1 MLQSIRDRLTGILA
15 FVILGILVIP
25 FAFVGVNS
33 YFSSGTGNLVALV
46 NDQEITFNEFN
57 QSFLDYRRRLQM
69 QLGDAFDA
77 SRFDGE
83 IARREHLDQM
93 IDEALLRQVAD
104 SLGFSVDDERLA
116 QQIRDIPGF
125 QVEGQFNPDVYQSR
139 LTAVGQT
146 PAMFEA
152 QLRSDLAVSQ
162 LPNGIR
168 VSSFATNHEVRQF
181 IALSEQQR
189 SFDTIIVPTDAN
201 SIEASFDEE
210 AVQAWYDDN
219 AESFRSPE
227 QVVIEYLELDASAVA
242 EGEVPNDDVLREQ
255 FEAQK
260 NRFISPEQRRVSH
273 VLIEVTPDAGEAA
286 VETARAQAA
295 AIAEQARAGEDFAV
309 LAEENSDDIGSA
321 SVGGDLGFIEPGVM
335 VEAFENAVYELS
347 EANPV
352 SDPVQTGFGWHVI
365 KLTEVREAS
374 GQTFEEAR
382 ETLLAEFREDEVDRA
397 FLGLADRM
405 VDIIYEDPTTLEAA
419 ALDLGLDV
427 QTAGP
432 FDRSGGQGIA
442 SVPEVA
448 QAAFSDLVLLQGS
461 VSDPIDLGPHH
472 LVMIRLAE
480 HLPAAVRP
488 LEEVREDVIAGLQ
501 AERARE
507 AAQAQAET
515 LLAAYQAGTALADVA
530 AEAGLEVET
539 VESAGRRQVTPDA
552 VLVGNVFKLPRP
564 AEGETVDTVLESAN
578 GYAVVSLNAVND
590 GVLDE
595 NNPLAAQQARLMMGN
610 SASSYE
616 AWALV
621 RQLREAADIEIFE
634 DNLRTSR

>member
-33 YFSSGTGNLVALV
+33 YFSSGEGNLVALV

-77 SRFDGE
+77 SRFDGDV
-83 IARREHLDQM
+83 ARREHLDQM
-93 IDEALLRQVAD
+93 IDEALLRQVASD
-104 SLGFSVDDERLA
+104 LDFSVDDERLA
-116 QQIRDIPGF
+116 QQIREIQAF
-125 QVEGQFNPDVYQSR
+125 QVDGQFNADVYQSR

-146 PAMFEA
+146 PQQFEA
-152 QLRSDLAVSQ
+152 QLRADLAVSQ
-162 LPNGIR
+162 MPNGIR
-168 VSSFATNHEVRQF
+168 VSSFATDREVREF

-189 SFDTIIVPTDAN
+189 TFDTIMVPARADAVD
-201 SIEASFDEE
+201 ATFDD
-210 AVQAWYDDN
+210 AAIQAWYEDN
-219 AESFRSPE
+219 SESFRSPE
-227 QVVIEYLELDASAVA
+227 QVVIEYLELDSSAVEA
-242 EGEVPNDDVLREQ
+242 GEPPNDDVLREQ
-255 FEAQK
+255 FESQK
-260 NRFISPEQRRVSH
+260 NRFMTPEQRRVAH

-286 VETARAQAA
+286 VETAREQAE
-295 AIAEQARAGEDFAV
+295 AIAERARAGEDFAV

-321 SVGGDLGFIEPGVM
+321 SMGGDLGFIEPGVM

-347 EANPV
+347 EENPV

-374 GQTFEEAR
+374 GQSFEEAR

-405 VDIIYEDPTTLEAA
+405 VDVIYEDPTTLEAA

-427 QTAGP
+427 QTTGP
-432 FDRSGGQGIA
+432 FSRSGGEGIA
-442 SVPEVA
+442 ANPEVVE
-448 QAAFSDLVLLQGS
+448 AAFSDLVLLQGS
-461 VSDPIDLGPHH
+461 VSDPIELDAHH
-472 LVMIRLAE
+472 IVMIRLAE
-480 HLPAAVRP
+480 HLPAAIRP
-488 LEEVREDVIAGLQ
+488 LDEVREEVIAGLRADQ
-501 AERARE
+501 ASEE
-507 AAQAQAET
+507 AKAQAEA
-515 LLAAYQAGTALADVA
+515 LLASYESGASLEDLATG
-530 AEAGLEVET
+530 AGLEVEV
-539 VESAGRRQVTPDA
+539 VENAGRRQVTPDP

-564 AEGETVDTVLESAN
+564 AEGEAVNSVVESAD
-578 GYAVVSLNAVND
+578 GYALVSLNAVND

-595 NNPLAAQQARLMMGN
+595 DNPLARRQARMMMAN
-610 SASSYE
+610 TSASHE